1 MPFTAALFVLGA
13 LILSAVPPT
22 SGFQSEWIMFAGIFS
37 QGAQGSSAFLALAI
51 LWPGRDLFT
60 VAYTFWPVKRIFFG
74 PLASGLEEVKDAPL
88 VMTVP
93 LLAIVVASVL
103 IGIYPDL
110 VSKFLIGFANAV
122 TGVVP

>member
-1 MPFTAALFVLGA
+1 VDHVCWHLLTG
-13 LILSAVPPT
+13 SA
-22 SGFQSEWIMFAGIFS
+22 
-37 QGAQGSSAFLALAI
+37 GSTTYLALAI
-51 LWPGRDLFT
+51 LGLVATLFT
-60 VAYTFWPVKRIFFG
+60 VAYTFWPIKRIFFG
-74 PLASGLEEVKDAPL
+74 PLASGLDEVKDAPL